1 MIAGVEAADD
11 LITSQAK
18 FGTCTA
24 TTTSGASQ
32 PTTSGISP
40 DQMYKVILGWYFG
53 IRVKVEF

>member
-24 TTTSGASQ
+24 TITSGAPQ
-32 PTTSGISP
+32 PTASGTP
-40 DQMYKVILGWYFG
+40 PTKCTKLFWAGIL
-53 IRVKVEF
+53 EFE